1 MNSNPS
7 QRKAGILWSSLG
19 PYHVARIVAADK
31 ALKSAACEL
40 TAFRFT
46 EKSGTYGWKAENPA
60 KTPVVTLSSTQPQG
74 LPQSL
79 VVAWRFLKELRSRSI
94 QSVFLPSF
102 SPLPNTLCLL
112 AAWASDRRII
122 LMTESWEATGKQSTC
137 SRIVKRFL
145 TGLCDAAL
153 VGGTPQK
160 RYLTGLGM
168 PESRVFTGYD
178 VIDVD
183 HFAKA
188 ADDVRSS
195 KAKTDGN
202 QDPWL
207 PKSYFLSL
215 GRFVEK
221 KNLSL
226 LVEAYA
232 MAKRKKPEIKSKLV
246 MVGEGPEKAA
256 LVEKAKEAGL
266 VSVNVLESREPDSEA
281 DVYFYPFQ
289 QIEKTPR
296 FFALAEAF
304 ILPSLWEEWGL
315 VVNEAMAC
323 GTPVLVSNKVGAGYD
338 LIEDGSSG
346 FVFDPKSTGALKD
359 LLLRFDEDPTLRERL
374 GMAGKEKIRNWAP
387 GLFGASAL
395 AAWKAA
401 QSI

>member
-1 MNSNPS
+1 MSSSPS
-7 QRKAGILWSSLG
+7 QHKAGILWSSFG

-46 EKSGTYGWKAENPA
+46 EKSGTYGWEAENPA
-60 KTPVVTLSSTQPQG
+60 ETPVVTLSGTQPQG
-74 LPQSL
+74 LRQSL

-112 AAWASDRRII
+112 AAWASGRRII
-122 LMTESWEATGKQSTC
+122 LMTESWEATGKQSAG
-137 SRIVKRFL
+137 SRIMKRFL
-145 TGLCDAAL
+145 TVLCDAAL

-160 RYLTGLGM
+160 RYLAGLGM
-168 PESRVFTGYD
+168 PESRIFTGYD

-183 HFAKA
+183 HFTKA
-188 ADDVRSS
+188 AKNIRSGKAEPDD
-195 KAKTDGN
+195 DIN
-202 QDPWL
+202 PWL
-207 PKSYFLSL
+207 PDRYFLSL
-215 GRFVEK
+215 GRFVQK

-232 MAKRKKPEIKSKLV
+232 MAKREKPEIKSKLV
-246 MVGEGPEKAA
+246 MVGEGPEKASLEERA
-256 LVEKAKEAGL
+256 KAAGL
-266 VSVNVLESREPDSEA
+266 VCVDAPNPGEIAAEA

-289 QIEKTPR
+289 QIDRTPR

-323 GTPVLVSNKVGAGYD
+323 GTPVIVSNKVGAGFD
-338 LIEDGSSG
+338 LVENGTNG
-346 FVFDPKSTGALKD
+346 FVFDPESTGGLKD
-359 LLLRFDEDPTLRERL
+359 LLLRFIEDPTLRERL
-374 GMAGKEKIRNWAP
+374 GTAGAEKILDWGP

-401 QSI
+401 QST